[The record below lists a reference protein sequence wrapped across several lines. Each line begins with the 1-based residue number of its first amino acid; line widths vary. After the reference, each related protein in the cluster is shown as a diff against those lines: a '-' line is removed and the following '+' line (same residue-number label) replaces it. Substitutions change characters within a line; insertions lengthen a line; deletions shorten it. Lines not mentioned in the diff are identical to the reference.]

1 MNIDAILITQY
12 HLVLYEVP
20 MEIIPQV
27 YQITSKYTNVI
38 LIAEEQLTLI
48 DTGVHG
54 SCSKVIKFIHSLGR
68 SVEETTLIILTHNH
82 LDHIGGLAE
91 LRRFTTAKVAIHKA
105 DISDSIS
112 SQSSYNG
119 VMSKLL
125 RISSLSPL
133 RPFVYVNTNEIDIQ
147 LEGGETLSPLGGLK
161 VVHTP
166 GHTPGSISLFSPQ
179 RKLLIVGD
187 ALRIWHETIRLP
199 PKLVSADL
207 IQAIES
213 VKRIAQLDFDIIC
226 FGHGKPLA
234 EDASAKVGDL
244 IKKQTGYS

>member
-1 MNIDAILITQY
+1 M
-12 HLVLYEVP
+12 
-20 MEIIPQV
+20 
-27 YQITSKYTNVI
+27 
-38 LIAEEQLTLI
+38 
-48 DTGVHG
+48 G
-54 SCSKVIKFIHSLGR
+54 
-68 SVEETTLIILTHNH
+68 
-82 LDHIGGLAE
+82 
-91 LRRFTTAKVAIHKA
+91 
-105 DISDSIS
+105 
-112 SQSSYNG
+112 
-119 VMSKLL
+119 KLL

-226 FGHGKPLA
+226 FGHGKPLT